1 MSFRR
6 FFFLASLAL
15 LGALALT
22 APFAMAQSGDP
33 AQRVLALAD
42 LPDGAT
48 QVTEHA
54 LRPNSPGNGYVNKD
68 GQDYVHGY
76 IDGARTRYTV
86 PVGSDGL
93 SVYISNYVYRFA
105 DQRAAATEYARLQ
118 NWMSAYATDIS
129 IDAGHMVTF
138 HVDYSE
144 GAGLASRTTFIH
156 RGPYVAVLFMDGL
169 LNPTLGLELPSGDGS
184 TVVLTQEWVDSVIA
198 ATDDLYS
205 NAGTALARK

>member
-6 FFFLASLAL
+6 FFFACLAL

-33 AQRVLALAD
+33 AQPVLTLAD

-48 QVTEHA
+48 LVTEHA
-54 LRPNSPGNGYVNKD
+54 LRPNSLGNGYMNRE
-68 GQDYVHGY
+68 GQDCVHGY
-76 IDGARTRYTV
+76 IDGARTGYIV
-86 PVGSDGL
+86 PVGANGM
-93 SVYISNYVYRFA
+93 SVYMSSYVYRFA

-118 NWMSAYATDIS
+118 HWMRAHATDIS

-144 GAGLASRTTFIH
+144 GAGSASRTTFIH

-169 LNPTLGLELPSGDGS
+169 LNPTVGLELPSGDGG
-184 TVVLTQEWVDSVIA
+184 TVVLTQEWVDSAIA
-198 ATDDLYS
+198 AIDDMYS
-205 NAGTALARK
+205 NAGAALAGK